1 MNQLKPCPFCGAKAA
16 EPCRK
21 TYGITEISGIT
32 YAYIIECTECTC
44 DIEEDTLAEAITVWN
59 TRHGRTK

>member
-1 MNQLKPCPFCGAKAA
+1 MNSLKPCPFCGSRAA
-16 EPCRK
+16 EPIK
-21 TYGITEISGIT
+21 KIYGDCHPT

-44 DIEEDTLAEAITVWN
+44 DIEEDTLAEAIPVWN